1 MRLHELLG
9 QNLTDDA
16 FDAELDK
23 TTEILGITADS
34 RNVLPGYMFAAL
46 PGSMVDGA
54 KYIGDA
60 VKNGARLI
68 LTGSDVDLHDSDL
81 PEGVGAVLRDAN
93 PRRQLALLAQRFFK
107 FAPAQIFAV
116 TGTNGKTS
124 VATFI
129 NQILSHAGQS
139 SASMGTLGVK
149 ANGKLGDYQLPLEH
163 TTPEPVMLHA
173 ILRDLYA
180 LGVESLAMEVSSHA
194 LAQFRVDGVKVNVA
208 GFTNLS
214 RDHLDYHKNEHAYL
228 DAKVRLFSEVLLP
241 DGVAVVNRMG
251 AKSDF
256 IEQTAAKA
264 GRKVFTLDAK
274 DADLTL
280 TDVTP
285 QANGLG
291 FTLTYQG
298 ETLPVQTHI
307 AGVFQAENIALA
319 AAMCLAGGLP
329 FEKLRQGLA
338 SLAAPTGRMEQV
350 ISSEQGVACYVDY
363 AHTPDALANALQA
376 LRPHCAGRLICV
388 FGCGGDRDKGKRAEM
403 GRIAAQ
409 HADSIIITDDNPRHE
424 DAALIR
430 QEILQACPNAMD
442 CGDRREAI
450 KAALETA
457 ALGDVILVAGKG
469 HETGQIIGEKIIPFS
484 DHETLRDLAKQ
495 VTVGEGE
502 DD

>member
-1 MRLHELLG
+1 MRLNELIG
-9 QNLTDDA
+9 QDFNDDVLHKN
-16 FDAELDK
+16 LDK
-23 TTEILGITADS
+23 NVEILGMTADS

-46 PGSMVDGA
+46 PGSVVDGA
-54 KYIGDA
+54 KFIGDA

-68 LTGSDVDLHDSDL
+68 LAAPEVDFPD
-81 PEGVGAVLRDAN
+81 GVETVLRDAN

-107 FAPAQIFAV
+107 FAPPQIFAV

-129 NQILSHAGQS
+129 EQILTHAGQS

-149 ANGKLGDYQLPLEH
+149 AGDYQLPLEH

-214 RDHLDYHKNEHAYL
+214 RDHLDYHENEHTYL
-228 DAKVRLFSEVLLP
+228 DAKARLFSEVLVQ
-241 DGVAVVNRMG
+241 DGVAVINRLG
-251 AKSDF
+251 AKSNF
-256 IEQTAAKA
+256 VEQAASKT
-264 GRKVFTLDAK
+264 GRRIFTVDTVN
-274 DADLTL
+274 ADLTL

-285 QANGLG
+285 RTDGLD

-298 ETLPVQTHI
+298 ETLAVTTPV

-329 FEKLRQGLA
+329 FKQLRLGLEA
-338 SLAAPTGRMEQV
+338 LAAPVGRMEQV
-350 ISSEQGVACYVDY
+350 VLSPKGVACYVDY
-363 AHTPDALANALQA
+363 AHTPDALTTALMA
-376 LRPHCAGRLICV
+376 LRPHCKGRLICV
-388 FGCGGDRDKGKRAEM
+388 FGCGGDRDAGKRAEM
-403 GRIAAQ
+403 GRVAA
-409 HADSIIITDDNPRHE
+409 HHSDDTIVTDDNPRNE

-430 QEILQACPNAMD
+430 QEIMQACPAATEVA
-442 CGDRREAI
+442 DRREAI
-450 KAALETA
+450 KAALRDA
-457 ALGDVILVAGKG
+457 DAGDIILVAGKG
-469 HETGQIIGEKIIPFS
+469 HETGQIVGDKIFPFS
-484 DHETLRDLAKQ
+484 DHETLHGL
-495 VTVGEGE
+495 VEELTVGKGE